1 MQKNNIEKVY
11 YSIGEVAR
19 IAGVSPSSL
28 RYWEQNFPELKP
40 QRNAKGTRFYTTAN
54 IETAR
59 LISYL
64 VRERGMTIKGARHKL
79 KENRE
84 ETINAWEIVKKLQ
97 NIREILT
104 GIKDEMEDTQNEN
117 K

>member
-1 MQKNNIEKVY
+1 MPYKKINIEKVY

-19 IAGVSPSSL
+19 LAGVSPSSL
-28 RYWEQNFPELKP
+28 RYWEKNFPELNP
-40 QRNAKGTRFYTTAN
+40 QRNAKGTRFYTTEN
-54 IETAR
+54 IETAK

-64 VRERGMTIKGARHKL
+64 IRERGMTMKGACQKL

-84 ETINAWEIVKKLQ
+84 ETVNTWKIVQKLQ

-104 GIKDEMEDTQNEN
+104 EIKDEMEDA
-117 K
+117 KK